1 MSEIGKHGKV
11 HFFSIIVALYVRQ
24 RRQFP
29 FDRYIH
35 WVCLSV
41 IQFRVLFLFC
51 YSLAI
56 GQQLFLVVNVVSFF
70 IVLHFCMAFFFFF
83 VTRNL
88 FLFCG
93 FEDLLILSTFIKRYF
108 WGVLGF
114 LFTLGRLLWFC
125 FCIRVF
131 VYVFLKK
138 FVLFLLCSK
147 FFLDRN
153 YRSSVVNRRR
163 NQFTFHFKSLGGFSS
178 SPVQGY
184 EDFIVF
190 LVFTRGDQCVL
201 VSGTC
206 HLLKLNR
213 HRFY

>member
-1 MSEIGKHGKV
+1 M
-11 HFFSIIVALYVRQ
+11 
-24 RRQFP
+24 
-29 FDRYIH
+29 
-35 WVCLSV
+35 
-41 IQFRVLFLFC
+41 LFLF
-51 YSLAI
+51 L
-56 GQQLFLVVNVVSFF
+56 LFCIFVWRFS
-70 IVLHFCMAFFFFF
+70 FFF

-138 FVLFLLCSK
+138 NSFCFCCVLN

-163 NQFTFHFKSLGGFSS
+163 NQFTFYFKSLGGFSS

>member
-1 MSEIGKHGKV
+1 M
-11 HFFSIIVALYVRQ
+11 
-24 RRQFP
+24 
-29 FDRYIH
+29 
-35 WVCLSV
+35 
-41 IQFRVLFLFC
+41 LFLFYC
-51 YSLAI
+51 FAFLYGVFLFFLSLEI
-56 GQQLFLVVNVVSFF
+56 
-70 IVLHFCMAFFFFF
+70 CFFF
-83 VTRNL
+83 VGLRIYL
-88 FLFCG
+88 FSR
-93 FEDLLILSTFIKRYF
+93 LLLSDIFG
-108 WGVLGF
+108 GVLGF

-163 NQFTFHFKSLGGFSS
+163 NQFTFYCKSLGGFSS